1 MARHITLTD
10 GRSRVIDRGWEFEPF
25 RVTAEGIAL
34 AQAGLANDEELIVF
48 ERGGEQRA
56 LSVREMAYHH
66 AAQGE
71 LAGEPYLVS
80 F

>member
-1 MARHITLTD
+1 MSNIDLSKAILTEK
-10 GRSRVIDRGWEFEPF
+10 GYRFEPF
-25 RVTAEGIAL
+25 RPTRATPL
-34 AQAGLANDEELIVF
+34 AKANYAADHELIVIA
-48 ERGGEQRA
+48 RA
-56 LSVREMAYHH
+56 EKYLAFSMPELSYHH